1 MNRRT
6 GFSLV
11 EIVVVVMILGIIA
24 AIAVPRVWKA
34 VDRADETTVEYSV
47 KVIRDA
53 IDLYATMNQGRL
65 PGESGSA
72 DDFKAD
78 LRPYVRQFP
87 TNPIMKSSDV
97 RVETSGQ
104 PLSGVVGGNEGWL
117 YDNQTG
123 EFIAN
128 TPGAGAPSAQTVAEP
143 PATASASGGI

>member
-11 EIVVVVMILGIIA
+11 ELVVVVMILGIIA
-24 AIAVPRVWKA
+24 AIAIPRVWTA
-34 VDRADETTVEYSV
+34 VDRADETTVDYSV
-47 KVIRDA
+47 KTIRDA
-53 IDLYATMNQGRL
+53 IDLYATMNQSQL
-65 PGESGSA
+65 PGEAGTA
-72 DDFKAD
+72 DDLKND

-97 RVETSGQ
+97 RVETSGK
-104 PLSGVVGGNEGWL
+104 PLSGAVGGPEGWL

-128 TPGAGAPSAQTVAEP
+128 TPSGATPSATAPAES
-143 PATASASGGI
+143 PATASASGGT

>member
-1 MNRRT
+1 MNRRS

-11 EIVVVVMILGIIA
+11 EIVVVVMIMGIIA

-34 VDRADETTVEYSV
+34 VDRADETTVEYSAKIV
-47 KVIRDA
+47 RDA
-53 IDLYATMNQGRL
+53 IDYYATMNQGQL
-65 PGESGSA
+65 PGEAGTA
-72 DDFKAD
+72 DDFKTD

-87 TNPIMKSSDV
+87 ANPIMKSSEV

-104 PLSGVVGGNEGWL
+104 PLGGVVGGAEGWL

-128 TPGAGAPSAQTVAEP
+128 TSGG
-143 PATASASGGI
+143 ATAVSEETATATAGP

>member
-1 MNRRT
+1 
-6 GFSLV
+6 
-11 EIVVVVMILGIIA
+11 
-24 AIAVPRVWKA
+24 
-34 VDRADETTVEYSV
+34 EYSV
-47 KVIRDA
+47 KAIRDA

-65 PGESGSA
+65 PGEAGTA
-72 DDFKAD
+72 DDFKSD

-104 PLSGVVGGNEGWL
+104 PLSGAVGGPEGWL

-128 TPGAGAPSAQTVAEP
+128 TPGGASPSAEAAAES
-143 PATASASGGI
+143 AAAASASGGT